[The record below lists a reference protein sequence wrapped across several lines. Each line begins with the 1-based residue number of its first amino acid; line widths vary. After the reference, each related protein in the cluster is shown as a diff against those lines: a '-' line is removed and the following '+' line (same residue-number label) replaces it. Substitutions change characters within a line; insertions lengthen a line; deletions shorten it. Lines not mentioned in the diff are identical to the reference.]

1 MHPASV
7 ALLEISGSE
16 SHSSEAT
23 KGGNGLLICN
33 EPINQPPIEQMF
45 FERQLHRSFLL
56 SAADTMEA
64 KLPSIS
70 VVMDV
75 SNFVAGIELEA
86 REEGSVMVNTY
97 ESGQG

>member
-1 MHPASV
+1 MHPVSV

-23 KGGNGLLICN
+23 KGGSGLFICN

-45 FERQLHRSFLL
+45 FERQLQRSFLL
-56 SAADTMEA
+56 SAF
-64 KLPSIS
+64 S

-75 SNFVAGIELEA
+75 SNSVAGIELEA
-86 REEGSVMVNTY
+86 CGEGSVTVNTY

>member
-1 MHPASV
+1 MHPVSV

-23 KGGNGLLICN
+23 KEGSGLFTCN
-33 EPINQPPIEQMF
+33 EPINQPLIKQMF

-75 SNFVAGIELEA
+75 SNSVAGIELEA
-86 REEGSVMVNTY
+86 CEEGSVMVNT
-97 ESGQG
+97 